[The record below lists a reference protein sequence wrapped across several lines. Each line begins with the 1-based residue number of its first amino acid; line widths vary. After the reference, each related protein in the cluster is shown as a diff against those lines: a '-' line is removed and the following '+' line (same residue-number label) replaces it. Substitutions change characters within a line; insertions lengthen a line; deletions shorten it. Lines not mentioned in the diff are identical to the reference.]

1 MVNLPSPRIKA
12 NQLQLKAHWNN
23 AEIYLHQGD
32 ITRLEVDAVVN
43 AANRALAGGGGVDG
57 AIHRRGGPRIMDE
70 CDQFMQTRGGQPLRA
85 GEVAV
90 TGGGE
95 MPCKHVIH
103 AVGPIYR
110 QYSPDEAARLL
121 ADCYRASLQALAA
134 RSGNSIAFPCISTG
148 VYGYP
153 SQDACGVV
161 LQAVRDELSRLPEV
175 AKVIFCTFEP
185 YDFDLYERAFTADA
199 A

>member
-1 MVNLPSPRIKA
+1 
-12 NQLQLKAHWNN
+12 
-23 AEIYLHQGD
+23 
-32 ITRLEVDAVVN
+32 
-43 AANRALAGGGGVDG
+43 
-57 AIHRRGGPRIMDE
+57 MDE
-70 CDQFMQTRGGQPLRA
+70 CDQFMQARRSQPLSA

-95 MPCKHVIH
+95 MPCKYVIH
-103 AVGPIYR
+103 AVGRIYR

-121 ADCYRASLQALAA
+121 TNCYREPAVMLAA
-134 RSGNSIAFPCISTG
+134 KSGTSIAFPCISTG

-185 YDFDLYERAFTADA
+185 HDFDLYERAFTADA